1 MVKIGMVYS
10 RLRNDERMLIDAAT
24 RKGIELVPVFDDELV
39 LDIHRNA
46 LPYDVV
52 LERSISFYRG
62 LYVLK
67 FCAAQG
73 VPSVNTYEVAS
84 RCGDKAETSLLL
96 ARAGVPTPRTR
107 VAFTREAAL
116 KACAELGYP
125 AVLKPT
131 MGSWARLLAK
141 VDNPEQADMV
151 LEHKE
156 ALPNP
161 LQQVYYIQEYV
172 AKPAAQHAT
181 GESHLHPSQAS
192 NLVPPAVAGGSAAK
206 PMPSAAASH
215 RDIRAFY
222 VGDRTIAAIYR
233 NSPHW
238 ITNTAQGGKA
248 SNCPVTPELDEVC
261 QKAAA
266 AVGGGVLALDVME
279 STAGLTCHEVNHT
292 MEFKNSVAPT
302 GVDIPGAVLDFCV
315 REARR

>member
-1 MVKIGMVYS
+1 MVRLALVYS
-10 RLRNDERMLIDAAT
+10 RLRNDERMLMDAAKQ
-24 RKGIELVPVFDDELV
+24 RGVDLVPIFDDEAV
-39 LDIHRNA
+39 LDIHAKPWNV
-46 LPYDVV
+46 DVV
-52 LERSISFYRG
+52 LERSLSYYRG

-67 FCAAQG
+67 FLDAHG
-73 VPSVNTYEVAS
+73 VPSVNRLAVAQ

-96 ARAGVPTPRTR
+96 ARAGVPTPKTR

-116 KACAELGYP
+116 RACAEVGYP

-141 VDNPEQADMV
+141 VDNPEQAEMV

-156 ALPNP
+156 ALANP
-161 LQQVYYIQEYV
+161 LQQIYYIQAYV
-172 AKPAAQHAT
+172 AKPA
-181 GESHLHPSQAS
+181 
-192 NLVPPAVAGGSAAK
+192 SADGTAE
-206 PMPSAAASH
+206 H
-215 RDIRAFY
+215 RDIRAFV

-238 ITNTAQGGKA
+238 ITNTAKGGRA
-248 SNCPVTPELDEVC
+248 TLCPVTPALHELC

-266 AVGGGVLALDVME
+266 AVGGGVLALDLME
-279 STAGLTCHEVNHT
+279 DREAPGGLVVHEINHT

-302 GVDIPGAVLDFCV
+302 GVDIPGEVIDFCI